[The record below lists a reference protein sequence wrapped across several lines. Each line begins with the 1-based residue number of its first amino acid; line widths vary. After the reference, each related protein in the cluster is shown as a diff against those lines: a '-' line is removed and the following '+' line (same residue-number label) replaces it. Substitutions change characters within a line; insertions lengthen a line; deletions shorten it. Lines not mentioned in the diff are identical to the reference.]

1 MKHFNS
7 FSRALCLAAF
17 IIMTASAHAQT
28 FPSQGAHMDSVEI
41 SLLTCSPGNEVWS
54 LYGHSA
60 IRIQDKSN
68 GEDVAVNYGLFDY
81 NQKNFIIRFI
91 FGLTD
96 YSVGIAPFPMFLTEY
111 ARQGRTVVQQR
122 LNLSP
127 EEKTYIIQAIAENCS
142 PANRIYRYNYFYD
155 NCTTRA
161 RDMLVNHLSGKVVYV
176 GRTNLRCSY
185 RGMVH
190 QWTENHRWARFG
202 KDLLLGV
209 KADMRNDFAAR
220 QFLPDSLRAD
230 FEHAIVLEP
239 THQKHA
245 LVDSTFE
252 VLKGNTQN
260 STTEQSVWDNI
271 SPRMLFAILAVI
283 IFLTTAYEC
292 YRRKTFWLIDVILLT
307 LDGIPGLILFA
318 MIFSKHPTVSLNLQ
332 ILLLNPLSIIFV
344 YSVAKKA
351 AKHKYHWFWNVLGV
365 CVILFFIGSV
375 FQNYAEGMNFLA
387 LTLLVRVVTN
397 RFIYKYPTLKT

>member
-127 EEKTYIIQAIAENCS
+127 EEKLTSSKLS
-142 PANRIYRYNYFYD
+142 PK
-155 NCTTRA
+155 T
-161 RDMLVNHLSGKVVYV
+161 
-176 GRTNLRCSY
+176 
-185 RGMVH
+185 
-190 QWTENHRWARFG
+190 
-202 KDLLLGV
+202 
-209 KADMRNDFAAR
+209 AR
-220 QFLPDSLRAD
+220 QQIEFTDITTFMTIAPQG
-230 FEHAIVLEP
+230 HA
-239 THQKHA
+239 T
-245 LVDSTFE
+245 
-252 VLKGNTQN
+252 
-260 STTEQSVWDNI
+260 
-271 SPRMLFAILAVI
+271 
-283 IFLTTAYEC
+283 C
-292 YRRKTFWLIDVILLT
+292 
-307 LDGIPGLILFA
+307 
-318 MIFSKHPTVSLNLQ
+318 
-332 ILLLNPLSIIFV
+332 LSII
-344 YSVAKKA
+344 
-351 AKHKYHWFWNVLGV
+351 
-365 CVILFFIGSV
+365 
-375 FQNYAEGMNFLA
+375 
-387 LTLLVRVVTN
+387 
-397 RFIYKYPTLKT
+397 